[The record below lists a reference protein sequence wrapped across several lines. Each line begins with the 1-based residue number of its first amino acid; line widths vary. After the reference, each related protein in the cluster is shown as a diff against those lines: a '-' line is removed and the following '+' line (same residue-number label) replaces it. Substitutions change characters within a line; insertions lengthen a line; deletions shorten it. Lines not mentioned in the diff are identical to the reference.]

1 MSTNDSNDMD
11 LQDGKIIP
19 LKLLDIEASGA
30 VSFNLDEADIEGG
43 GGGLRI
49 LSSKIKSPS
58 LYY

>member
-19 LKLLDIEASGA
+19 MKLLDIEASGGR
-30 VSFNLDEADIEGG
+30 SFNIDEADIEGG
-43 GGGLRI
+43 GLRI
-49 LSSKIKSPS
+49 PSSKIKSPS

>member
-1 MSTNDSNDMD
+1 ME

-30 VSFNLDEADIEGG
+30 RNFNLDEADIEE

-49 LSSKIKSPS
+49 PSSKIKSPS

>member
-1 MSTNDSNDMD
+1 MSTNDSNDME

-19 LKLLDIEASGA
+19 LKLLDIDASGA
-30 VSFNLDEADIEGG
+30 GSFNIDEVDIEE

-49 LSSKIKSPS
+49 PSSKIKSPS

>member
-1 MSTNDSNDMD
+1 MSTNDSNDME

-19 LKLLDIEASGA
+19 LKLLDIEANDA
-30 VSFNLDEADIEGG
+30 RNFNLDDAEIEE

-49 LSSKIKSPS
+49 PSSKIKSPS